1 MRHMSRLC
9 ITFLL
14 LVAVSSRAEEALV
27 FAAAST
33 TDVLQELRPVFA
45 KATGHS
51 VVLALGSSGDLAR
64 QAMAGAPADVL
75 LSADVARMDAVQT
88 AGLVQPGTRVDLLS
102 NKLVVVVPV
111 DAKGPLARPQDLKG
125 VKRLALADPALVPA
139 GIYAKAWLEK
149 VGLWKD
155 VTSKVVPALDVRGA
169 LAAVEAG
176 RVDAGVVYATDAA
189 QSKKVRVAFEVP
201 AADAPRIVYPLAA
214 LSKGRSPEA
223 GRAFVRF
230 LQSEPARAAFARHG
244 FVVLAGDAGTGA
256 R

>member
-1 MRHMSRLC
+1 MRTMSRLC
-9 ITFLL
+9 VTFLVL
-14 LVAVSSRAEEALV
+14 AAASARAEEALV

-33 TDVLQELRPVFA
+33 TDVLQELQPVFA
-45 KATGHS
+45 KATGHT

-64 QAMAGAPADVL
+64 QAMAGAPADAF
-75 LSADVARMDAVQT
+75 LSADVARMDSVQA

-102 NKLVVVVPV
+102 NRLVVVVPV
-111 DAKGPLARPQDLKG
+111 DAKRALAKPEDLKG
-125 VKRLALADPALVPA
+125 VKRLSLADPALVPA
-139 GIYAKAWLEK
+139 GMYAKAWLEK
-149 VGLWKD
+149 VGLWTD
-155 VTSKVVPALDVRGA
+155 LTSKVVPALDVRGA

-201 AADAPRIVYPLAA
+201 TAAAPRIVYPVAA
-214 LSKGRSPEA
+214 LTKGKSPEA

-244 FVVLAGDAGTGA
+244 FGVLVADTGTRA
-256 R
+256 K